1 MNLSK
6 SEARVLEVLWDEP
19 PLTVGQVI
27 ERIQQDMDWH
37 ANTIKTLLMRLVE
50 KNAADRYKDGGRY
63 FYRAIL
69 DREAVLSEES
79 DSLLNRF
86 FGGRTAPLVAHL
98 ADRKKLSD
106 RDIQEIQKILKEL
119 RNRGN

>member
-19 PLTVGQVI
+19 PLTVGQVV
-27 ERIQQDMDWH
+27 ERLQQPTGWH

-50 KNAADRYKDGGRY
+50 KNAANRYKDGGRY

-69 DREAVLSEES
+69 TRETVLSEES

-86 FGGRTAPLVAHL
+86 FDGRTAPLVAHL

-106 RDIQEIQKILKEL
+106 RDIREIQKILEEL
-119 RNRGN
+119 RNRGT